1 MKLRLSSFLAVIV
14 LVASLGS
21 AQEKPKIVIAYS
33 APHPLVGEVV
43 DAFKAEVTKS
53 FPDAVFVE
61 KHANGNPAEFG
72 SMVLESIAQKPALLA
87 PISTPVAKVAVDQ
100 SRGRIPVVFMAVT
113 DPVGAGIADSMDKP
127 GKATGSSDVC
137 PYGALLGIVH
147 EFMPNAKK
155 LGAPYNPLEQPA
167 VFGVEQFKK
176 RSATFGFQIVDR
188 QIPSRDELSTE
199 VRGVA
204 GLTDAILL
212 GSDNLLMENP
222 DLVAKAAAAAG
233 RPVFACDSAS
243 VEKGAV
249 AGVSIRY
256 ADIGTEAGKLA
267 VQVLKGQPAGSL
279 PVAVLSEGNVSVNAR
294 AACQAGLKIPPALAA
309 TASIVEKDFKCPDQ
323 AVAATTV
330 PAPASQPTRRNLIWL
345 WALIAVVVIA
355 GVIWFVRR

>member
-1 MKLRLSSFLAVIV
+1 MKTRLLSLIAVFV
-14 LVASLGS
+14 LVASIGS

-33 APHPLVGEVV
+33 APHPLVAEVV
-43 DAFKAEVTKS
+43 NAFKAEVTKT
-53 FPDAVFVE
+53 FPDAVFIE

-72 SMVLESIAQKPALLA
+72 STVLKSIAERPALLA
-87 PISTPVAKVAVDQ
+87 PISTPLTKIAVDQ
-100 SRGRIPVVFMAVT
+100 ARGKIPVVFMAVT
-113 DPVGAGIADSMDKP
+113 DPVGAGVADSMDRP

-137 PYGALLGIVH
+137 PYGVLLGIARQ
-147 EFMPNAKK
+147 FMPNAKK
-155 LGAPYNPLEQPA
+155 LGAPYNPNDQPA
-167 VFGVEQFKK
+167 VFGLEQFKK
-176 RSATFGFQIVDR
+176 RSGAFGFEIIAR

-204 GLTDAILL
+204 SLSDAILL

-222 DLVAKAAAAAG
+222 DLVARAAAAAG

-267 VQVLKGQPAGSL
+267 VRVLKGEAAGSL

-294 AACQAGLKIPPALAA
+294 AACQAGLKIPTALAA
-309 TASIVEKDFKCPDQ
+309 TASIIEKDYKCPEKA
-323 AVAATTV
+323 AVAPTTT
-330 PAPASQPTRRNLIWL
+330 AQPKGTNLTWV
-345 WALIAVVVIA
+345 WVLIAVVVLA
-355 GVIWFVRR
+355 GAVWFFRR